1 MAVPLDDTIGAAGL
15 RLAEWLADPAGWLP
29 AGSAGQSALPDDL
42 RAAMAAS
49 PVLRPALNRWLARNA
64 GLDQLAL
71 DQVVLARPGTDP
83 DVDVDVDAAVALL
96 TASPASQLQSAR
108 MLGAALWAD
117 RIRLALLKTDRDRLA
132 GLLGAD
138 AMAFGLRRATVF
150 ARPLTERGAK
160 FPATDPVIAGR
171 MLCAALLARVAPVL
185 ADLFR
190 LCHPALPTLDPL
202 SDAQARAAWSVLA
215 LPEARA

>member
-1 MAVPLDDTIGAAGL
+1 MIVPLDDTIGAAGL
-15 RLAEWLADPAGWLP
+15 RLAEWLADPAGWL
-29 AGSAGQSALPDDL
+29 SAEPGGQVALPDDL
-42 RAAMAAS
+42 RDAMAAS

-64 GLDQLAL
+64 GLDKMAL
-71 DQVVLARPGTDP
+71 DQAVLARLNTDP
-83 DVDVDVDAAVALL
+83 DAEAAVALL
-96 TASPASQLQSAR
+96 TAPPMSQPQSAR

-132 GLLGAD
+132 ALLGAD

-150 ARPLTERGAK
+150 ARPLTELGAT
-160 FPATDPVIAGR
+160 FPASDPVIAGR
-171 MLCAALLARVAPVL
+171 MLCAAVLARVAPVL

-190 LCHPALPTLDPL
+190 LCHPALPNLDPL
-202 SDAQARAAWSVLA
+202 TDAQARAAWSVLA